1 MKHQMEQR
9 IWNVWRT
16 VFGGVCLFLIILS
29 LGWTLWF
36 QPLMKQQ
43 HDELSKLEHTMD
55 HDFATMSR
63 LKNQVNTTR
72 DELVKKDAK
81 VQNLTE
87 IIEKMEKADL
97 ERNKQLQSMKQLK
110 DIQEQQKKALAD
122 QLSNAATQQQQ
133 LKDDIVETRKRVD
146 SLKGDNVIG
155 VLGTSFLFMVCC
167 ALIAAVSGGSQARA
181 RERSPELRESLLP

>member
-1 MKHQMEQR
+1 
-9 IWNVWRT
+9 
-16 VFGGVCLFLIILS
+16 
-29 LGWTLWF
+29 
-36 QPLMKQQ
+36 MKQQ

-155 VLGTSFLFMVCC
+155 VLSFLFMVCC